1 MSAIGTSWGWGTRM
15 TYLIFIAQRIG
26 EESSRVLSHLLHLL
40 HILSAVGVSYFCVC
54 YYNSSRSDITVV
66 VLVQPKELRNVPS
79 SSI

>member
-26 EESSRVLSHLLHLL
+26 EESCTVAFTLHLL
-40 HILSAVGVSYFCVC
+40 HVLSVVGVSYFCVF

-66 VLVQPKELRNVPS
+66 VLVQLKEPRNVPS